1 MINTHIPLDPV
12 PGRETTHI
20 RVTVRYSKGGLSYWD
35 YKDKPRGYSVS
46 VSPVKCDGMFETY
59 TAYTGY
65 NMLLQTVKRQ
75 SPKMEKLADDEVQQ
89 ALATKSGRV
98 WDLIERVKE
107 EAK

>member
-1 MINTHIPLDPV
+1 MFKIRIPLDPV
-12 PGRETTHI
+12 PGRKSTHI
-20 RVTVRYSKGGLSYWD
+20 RIATSYSKGGLSYWD

-46 VSPVKCDGMFETY
+46 VSPVVSDGMFETY

-75 SPKMEKLADDEVQQ
+75 TAKMEKLVDDEVQQ

-98 WDLIERVKE
+98 WEMVERVMR